1 MKKSEIL
8 VTLSCIGIGIAISYG
23 GYSLGLG
30 GLHTPGA
37 GFFPLLI
44 GFAIIAL
51 SLLHVI
57 NQLFISKSTDE
68 DVFSWP
74 DKKGM
79 KQVGKVFFSLIGYG
93 ICLEYLGFIIC
104 TFLIMFYL
112 LKFIGRKKWFYSLL
126 VSLIIAAC
134 SFYVFE
140 RVLKLGLSRG
150 FFGL

>member
-1 MKKSEIL
+1 MCLICI
-8 VTLSCIGIGIAISYG
+8 CIGVSISYG

-44 GFAIIAL
+44 GCAIIGL
-51 SLLHVI
+51 SLLHI
-57 NQLFISKSTDE
+57 TNQLFISRSIE
-68 DVFSWP
+68 ENVFSWP
-74 DKKGM
+74 DKKGR
-79 KQVGKVFFSLIGYG
+79 KQVGKVFFSLIAYG
-93 ICLEYLGFIIC
+93 ICFEYLGFIIC

-126 VSLIIAAC
+126 VSLIIAVC

-140 RVLKLGLSRG
+140 VVLKLGLSKG
-150 FFGL
+150 FLGL